1 MTSRTTVLAV
11 VVGLV
16 LIAFTVVAGG
26 MVLVAMDKQVPDAL
40 IAIGAGASGA
50 LAGVLASTRSTLG
63 PRDTEPQTMVATV
76 TPTTDV
82 RSNLDATA
90 LANEVVSKLKVPL
103 ATGGIIPKGSTY
115 LVGEGGEMI
124 DPGRRDDV

>member
-11 VVGLV
+11 VIGLV

-26 MVLVAMDKQVPDAL
+26 IVLVAMDKRVPDAL

-63 PRDTEPQTMVATV
+63 PNDTEPTTFVAAV
-76 TPTTDV
+76 QPPAQVIEPASTPQ
-82 RSNLDATA
+82 
-90 LANEVVSKLKVPL
+90 VPL
-103 ATGGIIPKGSTY
+103 G
-115 LVGEGGEMI
+115 
-124 DPGRRDDV
+124 

>member
-11 VVGLV
+11 VIGLV

-26 MVLVAMDKQVPDAL
+26 IVLTGMDKQVPDAL

-63 PRDTEPQTMVATV
+63 PNDTEPQTMVATV
-76 TPTTDV
+76 TPTIV
-82 RSNLDATA
+82 PRV
-90 LANEVVSKLKVPL
+90 LASGEVLM
-103 ATGGIIPKGSTY
+103 
-115 LVGEGGEMI
+115 EGAHQG
-124 DPGRRDDV
+124 PAVDDRV

>member
-11 VVGLV
+11 VIGLV

-26 MVLVAMDKQVPDAL
+26 IVLVGLDKQVPDAL

-63 PRDTEPQTMVATV
+63 PNDTEPTTFVAAV
-76 TPTTDV
+76 QPPARILEPQSTP
-82 RSNLDATA
+82 
-90 LANEVVSKLKVPL
+90 EVPL
-103 ATGGIIPKGSTY
+103 G
-115 LVGEGGEMI
+115 
-124 DPGRRDDV
+124 

>member
-16 LIAFTVVAGG
+16 LIAFTVVAGAI
-26 MVLVAMDKQVPDAL
+26 VLTAMDKQVPDAL

-63 PRDTEPQTMVATV
+63 PNDTEP
-76 TPTTDV
+76 
-82 RSNLDATA
+82 TA
-90 LANEVVSKLKVPL
+90 VQGTITNP
-103 ATGGIIPKGSTY
+103 
-115 LVGEGGEMI
+115 LVGQGTT
-124 DPGRRDDV
+124 R

>member
-76 TPTTDV
+76 TPTIGPRV
-82 RSNLDATA
+82 
-90 LANEVVSKLKVPL
+90 LAPGEV
-103 ATGGIIPKGSTY
+103 
-115 LVGEGGEMI
+115 LVEGVHQGPAREQ
-124 DPGRRDDV
+124 PNP